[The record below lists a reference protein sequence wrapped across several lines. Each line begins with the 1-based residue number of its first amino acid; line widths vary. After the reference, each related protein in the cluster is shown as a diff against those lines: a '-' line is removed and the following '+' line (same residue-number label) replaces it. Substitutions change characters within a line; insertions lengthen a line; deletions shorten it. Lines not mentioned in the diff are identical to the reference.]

1 MKRLALFCALALVLV
16 AFVVPAA
23 RAEVQNVKVS
33 GDIRTMAGY
42 RNNFDLSDIAAN
54 DDDSDWINTAA
65 RVKVDAD
72 LTDNVSTTVRVL
84 NERDWGLEDTG
95 ISSDGNTDM
104 SIDLA
109 NVTLKEFLYSPLTI
123 TIGRQELRYGNGLVV
138 GDVDGNASSRES
150 GLRAV
155 EFSRRKA
162 FDTVRAVLDFDPITV
177 DAFHALIDEVGVASP
192 TTGSSEDWT
201 LTGTEVSYAVG
212 DYNANIAGY
221 WVWNHNASD
230 GTGTPPQLGG
240 AWTTDTN
247 HGRSIVTFGARGN
260 IEPMAGLDLGAEL
273 AFQTGQYTTTRDQQA
288 SAFQV
293 DGAYTFDVKMK
304 PVLRLAYYY
313 FSGEEVANAGD
324 QESWLATFEDQTM
337 GIIADRMQNTTVSG
351 GTPQSASTNMHIVRL
366 GGSIEPVKDVSFG
379 VDWFHYTLAEEN
391 DSVNGIAGTAVYTN
405 EDDYGDE
412 VDIALKYDYTED
424 VTFDG
429 TFAAFSPGNAWES
442 DAQDS
447 AVQATGGVTVVF

>member
-1 MKRLALFCALALVLV
+1 MKKLALFCALAFVLV
-16 AFVVPAA
+16 ALVVPAH
-23 RAEVQNVKVS
+23 AEVQNVKVS

-65 RVKVDAD
+65 RVRVDAD
-72 LTDNVSTTVRVL
+72 LTDNVGTTVRVL
-84 NERDWGLEDTG
+84 NERDWGVEETG
-95 ISSDGNTDM
+95 ISSDGNTDV
-104 SIDLA
+104 SVDLA
-109 NVTLKEFLYSPLTI
+109 NVTFKEFLYSPLTLM
-123 TIGRQELRYGNGLVV
+123 IGRQELHYGNGLIV

-162 FDTVRAVLDFDPITV
+162 FDAVRAVLDFDPIKV
-177 DAFHALIDEVGVASP
+177 DAFHALIDETAS
-192 TTGSSEDWT
+192 SSEDWT
-201 LTGTEVSYAVG
+201 LTGTDVSYAVG
-212 DYNANIAGY
+212 DYNANVAGY
-221 WVWNHNASD
+221 WVWSHNASD

-247 HGRSIVTFGARGN
+247 HGRSIVTFGVRGN
-260 IEPMAGLDLGAEL
+260 VEPMAGLDLGAEL

-288 SAFQV
+288 AAFQV
-293 DGAYTFDVKMK
+293 NGAYTFDTKFK

-313 FSGEEVANAGD
+313 FSGEETANVGD

-351 GTPQSASTNMHIVRL
+351 GTPQSASTNMHIIRL
-366 GGSIEPVKDVSFG
+366 GGSIEPIKDVNLG

-391 DSVNGIAGTAVYTN
+391 DGTNGLGGSSAVYTN

-412 VDIALKYDYTED
+412 VDVALKYDYTED

-429 TFAAFSPGNAWES
+429 TFAVFSPGNAWES